1 MGSGVKLYD
10 THLQA
15 ANLAALPPG
24 HEFRQPSPQHSGEP
38 PKPSLPSCP
47 EESSVLAGVQPSSP
61 RQPPTPEATDDS
73 CPAESRNSF
82 FTDSQLATDQSG
94 TLAQPG
100 VQGLPHPFTRLAA
113 TSWHN
118 TRPEQQQPAEAA
130 AQPAGCL
137 QQDGSKQRA
146 MLRDRSHSMPAQ
158 AFLRPVLTRTPAEST
173 LQQPSTA
180 WTEER
185 DDAQMTAADLEL
197 TSSDRDT
204 SGEEHALTPLISGAA
219 GLLAGVGQWG
229 FDTFVLSQVGL
240 PDHGPSPQPLSDW
253 CEEVL

>member
-1 MGSGVKLYD
+1 M
-10 THLQA
+10 
-15 ANLAALPPG
+15 LA
-24 HEFRQPSPQHSGEP
+24 S
-38 PKPSLPSCP
+38 
-47 EESSVLAGVQPSSP
+47 VQPSSP

-73 CPAESRNSF
+73 CSAESRNSF
-82 FTDSQLATDQSG
+82 FTDSQLATDQSA
-94 TLAQPG
+94 TLAQPD
-100 VQGLPHPFTRLAA
+100 VQGVPHPFTRLAA
-113 TSWHN
+113 TSWQN
-118 TRPEQQQPAEAA
+118 TRPEQQQPA
-130 AQPAGCL
+130 GCL
-137 QQDGSKQRA
+137 QQEDDKQGS
-146 MLRDRSHSMPAQ
+146 MLRDRSQSMPAQ
-158 AFLRPVLTRTPAEST
+158 AFLRPVLTRMPAEST

-180 WTEER
+180 WSGES

-240 PDHGPSPQPLSDW
+240 PDHGRLPRPLSDW